1 MVEKKISLNQE
12 DRKKG
17 SLVDQIKSAAERH
30 GVELPDGWKPE
41 IARQIVI
48 AWSTTD
54 PEGISTDILNRAEA
68 LFTELTGRFDVTRP

>member
-54 PEGISTDILNRAEA
+54 PKGISTNILNRAEA